1 MGQSGTAVA
10 SALGAAEAGEQLT
23 RALDQIA
30 TLPGTPA
37 LRREQIKLQVALMA
51 PLGHIKGWAAPET
64 KAAEERARQL
74 IEQAEALGEPPED
87 PLLLFL
93 VLYGFWSVS
102 FNAFNGDVL
111 RELAA
116 QFLALAEKQG
126 TTVPLM
132 VGHRMMGMS
141 LACTGDIA
149 KGRVHYDQAL
159 ALYDPA
165 LHRPLAA
172 RFASDPGVATLVFR
186 SLALWSLG
194 YPEAAIADTEQTL
207 RYARE
212 IGHVATLM
220 YALSLTSLTHV
231 YCGNY
236 AKVNTLIDELVL
248 LANEKGA
255 VYWTALGLL
264 TRGGLLAMT
273 GKASEAVQTITS
285 GINAQRSTGST
296 VQTPFHLSLSA
307 RAFAELGKFDDAWR
321 CIGEAMAAVETT
333 GERWSEAEV
342 NRVAGEIALLSP
354 EPEKVKAEEYFDR
367 ALEVARKQQAKSL
380 ELRAAMSMAR
390 LWRDQGKPQQARE
403 LLAPVYGWFTEGF
416 DTLDLK
422 EAKGLLDDLVN
433 LH

>member
-1 MGQSGTAVA
+1 MP
-10 SALGAAEAGEQLT
+10 
-23 RALDQIA
+23 R
-30 TLPGTPA
+30 
-37 LRREQIKLQVALMA
+37 
-51 PLGHIKGWAAPET
+51 
-64 KAAEERARQL
+64 
-74 IEQAEALGEPPED
+74 
-87 PLLLFL
+87 
-93 VLYGFWSVS
+93 WSVS

-194 YPEAAIADTEQTL
+194 YPEAAIADTEQAL

-236 AKVNTLIDELVL
+236 AKVNTLVDELVL

-264 TRGGLLAMT
+264 TRGGLLALT

-285 GINAQRSTGST
+285 GIDAQRSTGST

-321 CIGEAMAAVETT
+321 CIGEAMAVVETT

-422 EAKGLLDDLVN
+422 EAKALLDELTKP
-433 LH
+433 H